1 MTKKER
7 TINELRQ
14 VKDSVYDY
22 PNNKTLTEVE
32 QNLMNELNY
41 KATLILKIED
51 MLKEKNVPIHSKSL
65 YAFSIEELESVW
77 TLWTVND

>member
-1 MTKKER
+1 MTQKER

-14 VKDSVYDY
+14 VKDSVYDH
-22 PNNKTLTEVE
+22 PNNKDLTEVE

-41 KATLILKIED
+41 KATLILKIEK
-51 MLKEKNVPIHSKSL
+51 LLTEKEVPLNVKSL

-77 TLWTVND
+77 TLWTSND

>member
-14 VKDSVYDY
+14 VKDSVYNH
-22 PNNKTLTEVE
+22 PNNKDLTEVE

-41 KATLILKIED
+41 KATLILKIEK
-51 MLKEKNVPIHSKSL
+51 LLTEKEVPLNVKSL

-77 TLWTVND
+77 TLWTAND

>member
-14 VKDSVYDY
+14 VKDSVYDH
-22 PNNKTLTEVE
+22 PNNKDLTEVE

-41 KATLILKIED
+41 KATLILKIEK
-51 MLKEKNVPIHSKSL
+51 LLTEKEVPLNVKSL

-77 TLWTVND
+77 TLWTAND

>member
-41 KATLILKIED
+41 KAALILKIED
-51 MLKEKNVPIHSKSL
+51 MLKEKNVPIHPKSL

>member
-1 MTKKER
+1 MTRKER

-14 VKDSVYDY
+14 VKDSVYDH
-22 PNNKTLTEVE
+22 PNNKDLTEVE

-41 KATLILKIED
+41 KATLILKIEK
-51 MLKEKNVPIHSKSL
+51 LLTEKEVPLNVKSL

-77 TLWTVND
+77 TLWTAND

>member
-1 MTKKER
+1 MTQKER

-14 VKDSVYDY
+14 VKDSVYDH
-22 PNNKTLTEVE
+22 PNNKDLTEVE

-41 KATLILKIED
+41 KATLILKIEK
-51 MLKEKNVPIHSKSL
+51 LLTEKEVPLNVKSL

-77 TLWTVND
+77 TLWTAND

>member
-41 KATLILKIED
+41 KASLILKIED

>member
-1 MTKKER
+1 
-7 TINELRQ
+7 
-14 VKDSVYDY
+14 
-22 PNNKTLTEVE
+22 
-32 QNLMNELNY
+32 MNELNY

-65 YAFSIEELESVW
+65 YAFSVEELESVW

>member
-41 KATLILKIED
+41 KAALILKIED
-51 MLKEKNVPIHSKSL
+51 MLKEKNVPVHSKSL

>member
-1 MTKKER
+1 MTQKER

-14 VKDSVYDY
+14 VKDNVYNH
-22 PNNKTLTEVE
+22 PNNKDLTEVE

-41 KATLILKIED
+41 KATLILKIEK
-51 MLKEKNVPIHSKSL
+51 LLTEKEVPLNVKSL

-77 TLWTVND
+77 TLWTAND

>member
-1 MTKKER
+1 MTQKER

-14 VKDSVYDY
+14 VKDNVYNH
-22 PNNKTLTEVE
+22 PNNKDLTEVE

-41 KATLILKIED
+41 KATLILKIEK
-51 MLKEKNVPIHSKSL
+51 MLTEKNVPVNSKSL

-77 TLWTVND
+77 TLWTAND

>member
-1 MTKKER
+1 MTQKER

-14 VKDSVYDY
+14 VKDNVYDH
-22 PNNKTLTEVE
+22 PNNKDLTEVE

-41 KATLILKIED
+41 KATLILKIEK
-51 MLKEKNVPIHSKSL
+51 LLTEKEVPLNVKSL

-77 TLWTVND
+77 TLWTAND

>member
-1 MTKKER
+1 MTQKER

-14 VKDSVYDY
+14 VKDSVYDH
-22 PNNKTLTEVE
+22 PNNKNLTEVE

-41 KATLILKIED
+41 KATLILKIEK
-51 MLKEKNVPIHSKSL
+51 LLTEKEVPLNVKSL

-77 TLWTVND
+77 TLWTSND

>member
-14 VKDSVYDY
+14 VKDSVYNH
-22 PNNKTLTEVE
+22 PNNKDLTEVE

-41 KATLILKIED
+41 KATLILKIEKV
-51 MLKEKNVPIHSKSL
+51 LEERGVPIHTKSL
-65 YAFSIEELESVW
+65 YGFSIEELESVW
-77 TLWTVND
+77 TLWTAND

>member
-1 MTKKER
+1 MTQKER

-14 VKDSVYDY
+14 VKDSVYNH
-22 PNNKTLTEVE
+22 PNNKDLTEVE

-41 KATLILKIED
+41 KATLILKIEK
-51 MLKEKNVPIHSKSL
+51 LFTEKEVPLNSKSL

-77 TLWTVND
+77 TLWTAND

>member
-1 MTKKER
+1 MTQKER

-14 VKDSVYDY
+14 VKDSVYDH
-22 PNNKTLTEVE
+22 PNNKDLTEVE

-41 KATLILKIED
+41 KATLILKIEK
-51 MLKEKNVPIHSKSL
+51 MLTEKEVPVNSKSL

-77 TLWTVND
+77 TLWTAND